1 MFNFVLLTA
10 ASALLAPPEASSP
23 NGLRLGAPDASWQ
36 LDFEFTAPQ
45 RIHVSLPGQAQP
57 QLFWYM
63 LYKATN
69 NTGRERIFFPTFEL
83 VHQTPDSVGLVQA
96 DMGINPAVFAATK
109 QRHAKGYPF
118 LIEPVRAIGR
128 LLQGEDNAV
137 TSVAIWPAFD
147 DRADRFSIYVAGLS
161 GQTQLVPNP
170 NYDPALPEAQ
180 QQTLPDGT
188 TISLTLNP
196 RLFTLRKTLKIE
208 YQLPGDPLSHR
219 SVSPVET
226 AHAWVMR

>member
-1 MFNFVLLTA
+1 MCSLVLLTA
-10 ASALLAPPEASSP
+10 ASALLAPAEASSP
-23 NGLRLGAPDASWQ
+23 NLVRLGSPDASWQ
-36 LDFEFTAPQ
+36 LEFEFTAPQ
-45 RIHVSLPGQAQP
+45 RISVSLPGQVQP

-63 LYKATN
+63 LYKVTN
-69 NTGRERIFFPTFEL
+69 NTARERIFFPTFE
-83 VHQTPDSVGLVQA
+83 VVYQTSDSIGRVEA
-96 DMGINPAVFAATK
+96 DMGINPAVFAAIK

-137 TSVAIWPAFD
+137 TSVAIWPTFD
-147 DRADRFSIYVAGLS
+147 DRADRFSMYVAGLS

-188 TISLTLNP
+188 SISITLNP
-196 RLFTLRKTLKIE
+196 RLFTLRKTLKID
-208 YQLPGDPLSHR
+208 YQLPGDPISHR
-219 SVSPVET
+219 TVSPVEL
-226 AHAWVMR
+226 AHTWVMR